1 MSQREMKQKRIQYL
15 LLRMQ
20 KEPMNCHQMADAV
33 NMSINSFSKYL
44 TEMRFKKQVYI
55 DHYRRSETGPC
66 TVYYKTGNLPDAEK
80 PLPYTQQEANRKYKL
95 KKREPLRRIPKVT
108 IRPDYAAHWLFNP
121 IGD

>member
-1 MSQREMKQKRIQYL
+1 ML
-15 LLRMQ
+15 

-33 NMSINSFSKYL
+33 NMSIKSFSKYL

-55 DHYRRSETGPC
+55 DHYNRSEAGAY

-95 KKREPLRRIPKVT
+95 KKRQPLRRIPTVT
-108 IRPDYAAHWLFNP
+108 VRPDYASAWMFNP
-121 IGD
+121 INENHG